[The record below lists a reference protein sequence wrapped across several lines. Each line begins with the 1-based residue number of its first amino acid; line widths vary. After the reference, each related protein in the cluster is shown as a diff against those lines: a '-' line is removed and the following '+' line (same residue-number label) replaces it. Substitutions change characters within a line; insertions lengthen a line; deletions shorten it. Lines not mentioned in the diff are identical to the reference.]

1 MDRTPLHAASE
12 RGQVDVVRM
21 LALHGAGLKVRHAA
35 CQAVT
40 CCRLLTGPSICAGG

>member
-21 LALHGAGLKVRHAA
+21 LALHGASLKVRHAA
-35 CQAVT
+35 QTAPGMVAAIAL
-40 CCRLLTGPSICAGG
+40 R